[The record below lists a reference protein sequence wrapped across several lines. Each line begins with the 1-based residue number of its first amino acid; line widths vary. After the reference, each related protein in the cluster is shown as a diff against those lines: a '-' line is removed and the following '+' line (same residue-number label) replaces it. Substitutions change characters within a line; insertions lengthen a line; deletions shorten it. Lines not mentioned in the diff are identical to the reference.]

1 MSGPVA
7 GNRLHVDYDTL
18 SSCINT
24 INSAISDFQQSA
36 ISYNNTQGNTQGSWL
51 GMAANAFFQALGDNN
66 VIGNNGQAMNMAQ
79 TLANDLAQIMA
90 SADQADDQ
98 AAALFKNL
106 GA

>member
-1 MSGPVA
+1 MSGPQA

-18 SSCINT
+18 NQCINT
-24 INSAISDFQQSA
+24 IHSAMSDFQQSA
-36 ISYNNTQGNTQGSWL
+36 VGYNNTQSNTQGSWL
-51 GMAANAFFQALGDNN
+51 GQAANAFFQALGDNN
-66 VIGNNGQAMNMAQ
+66 VIGNNGQAVNMAQ

-98 AAALFKNL
+98 AAALFKSL